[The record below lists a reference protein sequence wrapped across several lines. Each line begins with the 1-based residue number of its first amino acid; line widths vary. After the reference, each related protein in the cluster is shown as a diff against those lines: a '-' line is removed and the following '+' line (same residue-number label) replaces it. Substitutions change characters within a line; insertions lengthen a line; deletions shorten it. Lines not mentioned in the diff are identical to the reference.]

1 MEIALSCSNAPFSAF
16 SVSSQKPTAAAK
28 LRQTILSAVE
38 SVEIDHHVCINY
50 NGEFLK
56 TKHRILIRLF
66 EIRFFTNEP
75 VPTDSMC
82 STNHSAIDAYG
93 IDT

>member
-1 MEIALSCSNAPFSAF
+1 MEIALILSCSNAPFSAF
-16 SVSSQKPTAAAK
+16 SAFSVSSQKPTTAAK

-38 SVEIDHHVCINY
+38 SVEIDHHGCINY

-56 TKHRILIRLF
+56 TKHRIFIRLF

-75 VPTDSMC
+75 GPTDSE
-82 STNHSAIDAYG
+82 SDVLY
-93 IDT
+93 